1 MKFSKNI
8 DQALAVL
15 RRSGTI
21 VYPTDTVYGLGAD
34 VDDLKAIKCVYKIK
48 GRDKHKPIGLIA
60 ADINQVKKIAKLN
73 KEQLDM
79 MKRFWPGPLTI
90 LLKVNNKYEGLN
102 FISQGGYVGVRV
114 PDHQVAQEL
123 AKKLGRPITATSANL
138 SGQKECSNTFCVAN
152 QFMNKLE
159 CPGFI
164 YDGGRLP
171 QSKPSTIIKWT
182 KGGWQIVRKGKI
194 KIDD

>member
-8 DQALAVL
+8 NQALSVL
-15 RRSGTI
+15 RKSGTI

-34 VDDLKAIKCVYKIK
+34 VDDLKAIKSIYKIK
-48 GRDKHKPIGLIA
+48 GRSSQKPIGLIA

-73 KEQLDM
+73 KEELNM

-90 LLKVNNKYEGLN
+90 LLKVNNKYEGLS
-102 FISQGGYVGVRV
+102 FIGQGGYVGVRV
-114 PDHQVAQEL
+114 PDNQVALEL
-123 AKKLGRPITATSANL
+123 AKKLGRPLIATSANL
-138 SGQKECSNTFCVAN
+138 SGQKECFTTFCVVN
-152 QFMNKLE
+152 QFMNKLDY
-159 CPGFI
+159 PGFI

-171 QSKPSTIIKWT
+171 RSKPSTIIKWK
-182 KGGWQIVRKGKI
+182 KGVWQIIRKGKI